1 VVDEDELE
9 RIREKKKEQLEKQAG
24 QQQEVDEAR
33 RQQAEAQK
41 KALLRKVLTPEAR
54 ERLQRVK
61 MARPEKGENIEKQLI
76 QLAAS
81 GRIQQK
87 LTDDQLKQILAES
100 QQSRDINIERR

>member
-1 VVDEDELE
+1 MVDEDELE